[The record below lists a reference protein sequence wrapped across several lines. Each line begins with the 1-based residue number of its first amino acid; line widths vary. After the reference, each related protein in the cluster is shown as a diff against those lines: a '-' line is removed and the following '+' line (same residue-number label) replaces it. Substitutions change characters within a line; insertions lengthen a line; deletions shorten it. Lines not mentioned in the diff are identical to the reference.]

1 MDNGTTW
8 NDLGGFK
15 MECVKYGTV
24 NVISAGSSV
33 SIAGLG
39 ISSTNQYFVIINGD
53 GITINSS
60 QLSGV
65 YISDKTSSSFTLK
78 CYNLAASPTVSYQVI
93 KLY

>member
-1 MDNGTTW
+1 
-8 NDLGGFK
+8 